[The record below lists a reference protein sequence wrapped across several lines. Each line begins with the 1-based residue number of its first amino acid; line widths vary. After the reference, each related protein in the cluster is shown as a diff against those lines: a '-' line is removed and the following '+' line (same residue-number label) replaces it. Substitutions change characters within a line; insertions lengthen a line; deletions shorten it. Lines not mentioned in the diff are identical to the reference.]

1 MSRDDFTPYDLEAT
15 LRDVFAHQA
24 ESVETPHIPFR
35 AGDDSVAAIE
45 LTDELSQRRR
55 SSRSRMFAAGASVLA
70 TAAAV
75 ILVIVSITPSTTH
88 PQTPSEARVLA
99 ALNATTNKGSFVA
112 TYTIAEKPGRSRTA
126 TAGLCG
132 KAAIAGS
139 PPAVYRRGPVMTTP
153 SAAPDCGYERTLGP
167 KLTGTSTVSVDP
179 VSILSTSHIDTISG
193 DITVHADDTN
203 VTDTNGVAPDTNTT
217 TYKLTDFLS
226 AANQTLGAR
235 EGSVSIMALASP
247 TGYLT
252 LTDDAA
258 RNAKPVGHST
268 VGGVNPTAVAL
279 YESTLTPA
287 EMAEVPGT
295 SKEESRAIHAALDA
309 LSPEGYTGTTMRIG
323 VGFDGLVH
331 SVTST
336 ANFTDGGTVTL
347 AATFSNFG
355 CEAAASMRHQSVAT
369 ACAPATT
376 TTTVASTT
384 STQGH
389 PVLSPPSVP
398 PSTVAT
404 PTTSSATP
412 PPTTAVSPPTT
423 VPAVSPTT

>member
-1 MSRDDFTPYDLEAT
+1 
-15 LRDVFAHQA
+15 
-24 ESVETPHIPFR
+24 
-35 AGDDSVAAIE
+35 
-45 LTDELSQRRR
+45 
-55 SSRSRMFAAGASVLA
+55 
-70 TAAAV
+70 
-75 ILVIVSITPSTTH
+75 
-88 PQTPSEARVLA
+88 
-99 ALNATTNKGSFVA
+99 
-112 TYTIAEKPGRSRTA
+112 
-126 TAGLCG
+126 
-132 KAAIAGS
+132 
-139 PPAVYRRGPVMTTP
+139 
-153 SAAPDCGYERTLGP
+153 
-167 KLTGTSTVSVDP
+167 
-179 VSILSTSHIDTISG
+179 
-193 DITVHADDTN
+193 VHADDTN

-252 LTDDAA
+252 LTDDAS
-258 RNAKPVGHST
+258 RNAKPVGHSK

-287 EMAEVPGT
+287 EMADVPGT

-355 CEAAASMRHQSVAT
+355 CEAAASMRHQSVAI

-384 STQGH
+384 STTRGH

-423 VPAVSPTT
+423 VPAVSPAT